1 VLRDL
6 LDALS
11 EDERRLVLSTM
22 TRKSFRKGDTL
33 FHDGD
38 PGDTMHLVVKG
49 RVAVRVSTPTG
60 DVVTLA
66 VLGPGSAFGEQALLT
81 DDNRRTASV
90 VALDPV
96 ETRVLH
102 RREFD
107 DLRQRHP
114 ATERLLVTAL
124 SAQTRRLTSQLVEAL
139 FEPVETR
146 VLRRLR
152 ELAALYDT
160 GAETVTIDVRQEDL
174 ASMAGTTRPT
184 ANRVL
189 KQLEDE
195 RAVSLGRGKIVI
207 HDRAAVERRAR

>member
-160 GAETVTIDVRQEDL
+160 GEETVTIDVRQEDL

-195 RAVSLGRGKIVI
+195 RAVGVGRGTTVMHKQ
-207 HDRAAVERRAR
+207 AAVERRAR